1 MEKEENQNPTT
12 KDHQEPEKETAKPED
27 NLDNKINN
35 ILGGLDFLAPWLI
48 RLGLGIAFIIHGYN
62 KFPLPPQGLIN
73 YFGFSPAL
81 ATFVALSE
89 VFAGIIII
97 VGGLLN
103 NSLGNLIT
111 RLGGLMVVVV
121 MIFAFSI
128 AHQEW
133 FITVKLFTSEQ
144 IFLFLIGFYFLLKG
158 NK

>member
-1 MEKEENQNPTT
+1 MK
-12 KDHQEPEKETAKPED
+12 

-35 ILGGLDFLAPWLI
+35 ILGGIDFLAPWVI

-81 ATFVALSE
+81 ASFVALSE
-89 VFAGIIII
+89 VFAGLIIIA
-97 VGGLLN
+97 GGLIN
-103 NSLGNLIT
+103 YSLGNLIT
-111 RLGGLMVVVV
+111 RLGGLMVVVI

-144 IFLFLIGFYFLLKG
+144 IFLFLIGLFFMIKG

>member
-1 MEKEENQNPTT
+1 MK
-12 KDHQEPEKETAKPED
+12 

-144 IFLFLIGFYFLLKG
+144 IFLFLIGFYFLLRG

>member
-1 MEKEENQNPTT
+1 MK
-12 KDHQEPEKETAKPED
+12 

-35 ILGGLDFLAPWLI
+35 ILGGIDFLAPWLI
-48 RLGLGIAFIIHGYN
+48 RLGLGIAFILHGYN

-89 VFAGIIII
+89 VFAGLIIIA
-97 VGGLLN
+97 GGLFAIRQN
-103 NSLGNLIT
+103 SYDSLGHLIT
-111 RLGGLMVVVV
+111 RLGGLMVVVIMV
-121 MIFAFSI
+121 FAFSI

-144 IFLFLIGFYFLLKG
+144 IFLFLIGSYFMIKG

>member
-1 MEKEENQNPTT
+1 MK
-12 KDHQEPEKETAKPED
+12 

-35 ILGGLDFLAPWLI
+35 ILEGLDFLAPWLI

>member
-1 MEKEENQNPTT
+1 MK
-12 KDHQEPEKETAKPED
+12 

-35 ILGGLDFLAPWLI
+35 ILGGIDFLAPWVI

-89 VFAGIIII
+89 VFAGLIII

-111 RLGGLMVVVV
+111 RLGGLMVVVI

-128 AHQEW
+128 AHQNGSLQLNYSQ
-133 FITVKLFTSEQ
+133 VSKY
-144 IFLFLIGFYFLLKG
+144 FYFL
-158 NK
+158 

>member
-1 MEKEENQNPTT
+1 MK
-12 KDHQEPEKETAKPED
+12 
-27 NLDNKINN
+27 NLDNRINN
-35 ILGGLDFLAPWLI
+35 IFEGATFLAPWLI

-89 VFAGIIII
+89 VFAGLIII

-111 RLGGLMVVVV
+111 RLGGLMVVVI

-144 IFLFLIGFYFLLKG
+144 IFLFLIGLFFMIKG

>member
-1 MEKEENQNPTT
+1 MK
-12 KDHQEPEKETAKPED
+12 

-35 ILGGLDFLAPWLI
+35 ILGGIDFLAPWVI

-111 RLGGLMVVVV
+111 RLGGLIVVVV

-144 IFLFLIGFYFLLKG
+144 IFLFLIGFYFLIRG

>member
-1 MEKEENQNPTT
+1 MK
-12 KDHQEPEKETAKPED
+12 

-35 ILGGLDFLAPWLI
+35 ILGGIDFLAPWVI

-89 VFAGIIII
+89 VFAGLIII

-111 RLGGLMVVVV
+111 RLGGLMVVVI

-144 IFLFLIGFYFLLKG
+144 IFLFLIGSYFMIKG

>member
-1 MEKEENQNPTT
+1 MK
-12 KDHQEPEKETAKPED
+12 

-89 VFAGIIII
+89 VFAGLIII
-97 VGGLLN
+97 VGGLFN

-144 IFLFLIGFYFLLKG
+144 IFLFLIGLYFLLKG

>member
-1 MEKEENQNPTT
+1 MK
-12 KDHQEPEKETAKPED
+12 

-89 VFAGIIII
+89 VFAGLIII

-144 IFLFLIGFYFLLKG
+144 IFLFLIGFYFLIRG

>member
-1 MEKEENQNPTT
+1 MNMINKKLIIAFFSVLILGIIGLFTIDQATQSRINNLSVISEVPSFQLDNFDGTSFTEK
-12 KDHQEPEKETAKPED
+12 

-97 VGGLLN
+97 VGVSPFRSYISTASFN
-103 NSLGNLIT
+103 NILRWNHYNV
-111 RLGGLMVVVV
+111 R
-121 MIFAFSI
+121 
-128 AHQEW
+128 
-133 FITVKLFTSEQ
+133 
-144 IFLFLIGFYFLLKG
+144 
-158 NK
+158 

>member
-1 MEKEENQNPTT
+1 MKKLIN
-12 KDHQEPEKETAKPED
+12 KVDGLFS
-27 NLDNKINN
+27 NLEA
-35 ILGGLDFLAPWLI
+35 LASLFFRFGI
-48 RLGLGIAFIIHGYN
+48 GIAFIIHGSN

-144 IFLFLIGFYFLLKG
+144 IFLFLIGFYFLMRG

>member
-1 MEKEENQNPTT
+1 MK
-12 KDHQEPEKETAKPED
+12 

-35 ILGGLDFLAPWLI
+35 ILGGIDFLAPWLI
-48 RLGLGIAFIIHGYN
+48 RLGLGIAFILHGYN

-89 VFAGIIII
+89 VFAGLIIIA
-97 VGGLLN
+97 GGLFAIRQN
-103 NSLGNLIT
+103 SYDSLGNLIT
-111 RLGGLMVVVV
+111 RLGGLMVVVIMV
-121 MIFAFSI
+121 FAFSI

-144 IFLFLIGFYFLLKG
+144 IFLFLIGLYFLIRG

>member
-1 MEKEENQNPTT
+1 MK
-12 KDHQEPEKETAKPED
+12 

-133 FITVKLFTSEQ
+133 FITLKLFTSEQ

>member
-1 MEKEENQNPTT
+1 MK
-12 KDHQEPEKETAKPED
+12 
-27 NLDNKINN
+27 NLDNKVNN

-89 VFAGIIII
+89 VFAGTVII

-133 FITVKLFTSEQ
+133 FITIKLFTSEQ
-144 IFLFLIGFYFLLKG
+144 IFLFLIGFYFLIRG

>member
-1 MEKEENQNPTT
+1 MK
-12 KDHQEPEKETAKPED
+12 

-35 ILGGLDFLAPWLI
+35 ILGGLYFLAPWLI

-144 IFLFLIGFYFLLKG
+144 IFLFLIGFYFLIRG

>member
-1 MEKEENQNPTT
+1 MK
-12 KDHQEPEKETAKPED
+12 
-27 NLDNKINN
+27 NLDNRVNN

-111 RLGGLMVVVV
+111 RLGGLIVVVV

-144 IFLFLIGFYFLLKG
+144 IFLFLIGFYFLIRG

>member
-1 MEKEENQNPTT
+1 MK
-12 KDHQEPEKETAKPED
+12 
-27 NLDNKINN
+27 NLDNKVNN

-111 RLGGLMVVVV
+111 RLGGLMVVVIMV
-121 MIFAFSI
+121 FAFSI

-144 IFLFLIGFYFLLKG
+144 IFLFFIGFYFLLKG

>member
-1 MEKEENQNPTT
+1 MK
-12 KDHQEPEKETAKPED
+12 

-97 VGGLLN
+97 VGGLHN

>member
-1 MEKEENQNPTT
+1 MK
-12 KDHQEPEKETAKPED
+12 
-27 NLDNKINN
+27 NLDNKVNN

-89 VFAGIIII
+89 VFAGLIII
-97 VGGLLN
+97 VGGLFN

-111 RLGGLMVVVV
+111 RLGGLMVVVIMV
-121 MIFAFSI
+121 FAFSI

-144 IFLFLIGFYFLLKG
+144 IFLFFIGFYFLLKG

>member
-1 MEKEENQNPTT
+1 MK
-12 KDHQEPEKETAKPED
+12 

-62 KFPLPPQGLIN
+62 KFPLPFQGLIN

>member
-1 MEKEENQNPTT
+1 MK
-12 KDHQEPEKETAKPED
+12 

-35 ILGGLDFLAPWLI
+35 ILGGIDFLAPWVI

-81 ATFVALSE
+81 ASFVALSE

-97 VGGLLN
+97 AGGLIS

-111 RLGGLMVVVV
+111 RLGGLMVVVI

-144 IFLFLIGFYFLLKG
+144 IFLFLIGLFFMIKG

>member
-1 MEKEENQNPTT
+1 MK
-12 KDHQEPEKETAKPED
+12 

-144 IFLFLIGFYFLLKG
+144 IFLFLIGFYFLIRG

>member
-1 MEKEENQNPTT
+1 MK
-12 KDHQEPEKETAKPED
+12 
-27 NLDNKINN
+27 NLDNKVNN

-89 VFAGIIII
+89 VFAGLIII
-97 VGGLLN
+97 VGGLFN

-111 RLGGLMVVVV
+111 RLGGLMVVEIMV
-121 MIFAFSI
+121 FAFSI

-144 IFLFLIGFYFLLKG
+144 IFLFFIGFYFLLKG

>member
-1 MEKEENQNPTT
+1 MK
-12 KDHQEPEKETAKPED
+12 

-128 AHQEW
+128 AHQ
-133 FITVKLFTSEQ
+133 LS
-144 IFLFLIGFYFLLKG
+144 LIHI
-158 NK
+158 

>member
-1 MEKEENQNPTT
+1 MK
-12 KDHQEPEKETAKPED
+12 
-27 NLDNKINN
+27 NLDDKINN

-97 VGGLLN
+97 VGGLHN

>member
-1 MEKEENQNPTT
+1 MK
-12 KDHQEPEKETAKPED
+12 
-27 NLDNKINN
+27 NLDNKVNN

-97 VGGLLN
+97 VGGLRN

-133 FITVKLFTSEQ
+133 FITIKLFTSEQ

>member
-1 MEKEENQNPTT
+1 MK
-12 KDHQEPEKETAKPED
+12 

-35 ILGGLDFLAPWLI
+35 ILGDIDFLAPWVI

-81 ATFVALSE
+81 ASFVALSE
-89 VFAGIIII
+89 VFAGLVIIA
-97 VGGLLN
+97 GGLIN

-111 RLGGLMVVVV
+111 RLGGLMVVVI

-144 IFLFLIGFYFLLKG
+144 IFLFLIGLFFMIKG

>member
-1 MEKEENQNPTT
+1 MK
-12 KDHQEPEKETAKPED
+12 

-35 ILGGLDFLAPWLI
+35 ILGGIDFLAPWVI

-89 VFAGIIII
+89 VFAGLIII

-111 RLGGLMVVVV
+111 RLGGLMVVVI

-144 IFLFLIGFYFLLKG
+144 IFLFLIGLFFMIKG

>member
-1 MEKEENQNPTT
+1 MK
-12 KDHQEPEKETAKPED
+12 

-35 ILGGLDFLAPWLI
+35 ILGGIDFLAPWVI

-89 VFAGIIII
+89 VFAGLIII

-111 RLGGLMVVVV
+111 RLGGLMVVVI

-144 IFLFLIGFYFLLKG
+144 IFLFLIGFYFLLRG

>member
-1 MEKEENQNPTT
+1 MK
-12 KDHQEPEKETAKPED
+12 

-35 ILGGLDFLAPWLI
+35 ILGGIDFLAPWVI

-89 VFAGIIII
+89 VFAGLIII

-144 IFLFLIGFYFLLKG
+144 IFLFLIGFYFLIKG

>member
-1 MEKEENQNPTT
+1 MK
-12 KDHQEPEKETAKPED
+12 

-35 ILGGLDFLAPWLI
+35 ILGGLGFLAPWLI

-89 VFAGIIII
+89 VFAGTVII

-111 RLGGLMVVVV
+111 RLGGFMVVVI

>member
-1 MEKEENQNPTT
+1 
-12 KDHQEPEKETAKPED
+12 
-27 NLDNKINN
+27 
-35 ILGGLDFLAPWLI
+35 LGGLDFLAPWLI

>member
-1 MEKEENQNPTT
+1 MK
-12 KDHQEPEKETAKPED
+12 

-111 RLGGLMVVVV
+111 RLGGLIVVVV

-133 FITVKLFTSEQ
+133 FITIKLFTSEQ
-144 IFLFLIGFYFLLKG
+144 IFLFLIGFYFLIRG

>member
-1 MEKEENQNPTT
+1 MK
-12 KDHQEPEKETAKPED
+12 
-27 NLDNKINN
+27 NLDNRVNN

-89 VFAGIIII
+89 VFAGTVII

-111 RLGGLMVVVV
+111 RLGGFMVVVI

-133 FITVKLFTSEQ
+133 FITAKLFTSEQ
-144 IFLFLIGFYFLLKG
+144 IFLFFIGFYFLLKG

>member
-1 MEKEENQNPTT
+1 MK
-12 KDHQEPEKETAKPED
+12 
-27 NLDNKINN
+27 NLDDKINN

-144 IFLFLIGFYFLLKG
+144 IFLFLIGLYFLLKG

>member
-1 MEKEENQNPTT
+1 MK
-12 KDHQEPEKETAKPED
+12 

-144 IFLFLIGFYFLLKG
+144 RFLCLIGFYFLLKG

>member
-1 MEKEENQNPTT
+1 MK
-12 KDHQEPEKETAKPED
+12 
-27 NLDNKINN
+27 NLDNKVNN

-89 VFAGIIII
+89 VFAGLIII
-97 VGGLLN
+97 VGGLFN

-111 RLGGLMVVVV
+111 RLGGLMVVVIMV
-121 MIFAFSI
+121 FAFSI

-144 IFLFLIGFYFLLKG
+144 IFLFLIGLYFLLKG

>member
-1 MEKEENQNPTT
+1 MK
-12 KDHQEPEKETAKPED
+12 

-35 ILGGLDFLAPWLI
+35 ILGGIDFLAPWVI

-81 ATFVALSE
+81 ASFVALSE
-89 VFAGIIII
+89 VFAGLIIIA
-97 VGGLLN
+97 GGLIN

-111 RLGGLMVVVV
+111 RLGGLMVVVI

-144 IFLFLIGFYFLLKG
+144 IFLFLIGLFFMIKG

>member
-1 MEKEENQNPTT
+1 MKS
-12 KDHQEPEKETAKPED
+12 
-27 NLDNKINN
+27 LDNKINN
-35 ILGGLDFLAPWLI
+35 ILGGLDYLAPWLI

-144 IFLFLIGFYFLLKG
+144 IFLFLIGFYFLIRG